1 MIRVDKNPNAPL
13 SLSTTQ
19 TYNGEDVLRQLE
31 KDHHKKCYLCERSLC
46 TDFQVEHLKSQK
58 NFPNLRQNWNNLFWS
73 CGYCNGKKGDN
84 FDNLLDPSVVNI
96 EEEIMQVLYFLQKHA
111 IFTPL
116 VQTAAHEET
125 CQFLTKV
132 HNGRNGLRTKREENF
147 FEYIMGVVNNFYRLV
162 NQYLNAP
169 TEKNQALVKEN
180 LQISKECLG
189 FKYWIIRNNAT
200 LYSIFANDIVWNK
213 Q

>member
-1 MIRVDKNPNAPL
+1 MIRVYKSPNAPR

-19 TYNGEDVLRQLE
+19 AYNGEDVLRQLE
-31 KDHHKKCYLCERSLC
+31 SDHYKKCYLCERSLS

-58 NFPNLRQNWNNLFWS
+58 NHPDLRQDWNNLFWS
-73 CGYCNGKKGDN
+73 CGYCNGKKGNDFN
-84 FDNLLDPSVVNI
+84 NLLDPSVVNI
-96 EEEIMQVLYFLQKHA
+96 EEEIKQVLNFLQKQA

-116 VQTAAHEET
+116 ADTDAHKET
-125 CQFLTKV
+125 CQFLTKI
-132 HNGRNGLRTKREENF
+132 HNGKNGLRTKREENF
-147 FEYIMGVVNNFYRLV
+147 FGYIMGVINNFYRLI
-162 NQYLNAP
+162 NQCLNNP
-169 TEKNQALVKEN
+169 TEENKALVREN

-189 FKYWIIRNNAT
+189 FKYWIIKNNAT

>member
-1 MIRVDKNPNAPL
+1 
-13 SLSTTQ
+13 
-19 TYNGEDVLRQLE
+19 
-31 KDHHKKCYLCERSLC
+31 
-46 TDFQVEHLKSQK
+46 
-58 NFPNLRQNWNNLFWS
+58 
-73 CGYCNGKKGDN
+73 
-84 FDNLLDPSVVNI
+84 
-96 EEEIMQVLYFLQKHA
+96 MQVFNFLQKHA

-116 VQTAAHEET
+116 VQTVAHEET

>member
-1 MIRVDKNPNAPL
+1 
-13 SLSTTQ
+13 
-19 TYNGEDVLRQLE
+19 
-31 KDHHKKCYLCERSLC
+31 
-46 TDFQVEHLKSQK
+46 
-58 NFPNLRQNWNNLFWS
+58 
-73 CGYCNGKKGDN
+73 
-84 FDNLLDPSVVNI
+84 
-96 EEEIMQVLYFLQKHA
+96 MQVLNFLQKHA